1 VFFGVTVLCLNFLR
15 IYLNSYTFFRTDIF
29 LLSSTIQAI
38 KTANFESIYQRSYNA
53 NLGEQHSKID
63 INASTSITGATTSTS
78 STSSRPVPFSS
89 REKLKNTPQVLS
101 NYFNSDPDLQFTIE
115 GFDDISMLKKTQTPK
130 RSSKPL
136 AWFLNEQLEKN
147 SMETI
152 MDQQQQ
158 EQQRETPSPSVGGA
172 EDIRKCSVDSLASSI
187 NSTKISE
194 NCNKEDGQPV
204 GNKKRGKK
212 AGRQRVKKVSVNFT
226 IAGSENKEPV
236 TKLAA
241 SAVVV
246 EDKQPIAIAPASS
259 VPNGALLMNNTKERK
274 EDYWYYD
281 PLSDGFY
288 YENNGSRGWKKRNP
302 KVHGPPPAA
311 APKKVPEIEK
321 LIEQQKLQ
329 KLTNQK
335 LLNQIGVA
343 PSVKYYD
350 PATDGYFFEMASVDG
365 WRRRQA
371 PAPSS
376 ASSSSSAITVP
387 SSVANYEQRKPMNI
401 PTSTINH
408 PSSSSSMMTPNIN
421 NQHHGYHPF
430 GSFSSTTATP
440 VPSPAGSFMPQ
451 PPAMTNAQLEEMI
464 VRHPSLVA
472 SMSKNRFG
480 GIFDEPCA
488 VSNSS
493 TTSSEE
499 LTSSPPPII
508 SSVPEHSLLMQHFR
522 RGQNQSQA
530 HLQQSNSAS
539 MLINGGNNNTTSSSC
554 QTNNAFSVGSADEP
568 YEFYWSD
575 NEKASSISSYDDMGD
590 KEQSIPRENVIGGQ
604 RRPTTLSVIQDKSKP
619 WWDTPL
625 VDHRFDV
632 DKFIAD
638 LPSFDDEKMLRN
650 LTALPTPLS
659 DRHSI
664 NQQQQH
670 SNLITPLK
678 EPSWWYGSNNA
689 NSSNNSNNQNSAAR
703 NLEKIDYDKIWRTP
717 IIN

>member
-1 VFFGVTVLCLNFLR
+1 MSKKNQAAK
-15 IYLNSYTFFRTDIF
+15 RT
-29 LLSSTIQAI
+29 T
-38 KTANFESIYQRSYNA
+38 
-53 NLGEQHSKID
+53 
-63 INASTSITGATTSTS
+63 
-78 STSSRPVPFSS
+78 
-89 REKLKNTPQVLS
+89 
-101 NYFNSDPDLQFTIE
+101 
-115 GFDDISMLKKTQTPK
+115 
-130 RSSKPL
+130 KPL

-158 EQQRETPSPSVGGA
+158 EQRETPSPSVV
-172 EDIRKCSVDSLASSI
+172 DIRKCSVDSLASSI
-187 NSTKISE
+187 NSTKIFE
-194 NCNKEDGQPV
+194 NNNKEDGLTA

-226 IAGSENKEPV
+226 IAGSENKEAIV
-236 TKLAA
+236 KAA
-241 SAVVV
+241 STAV
-246 EDKQPIAIAPASS
+246 EEKQLQQQHTSAPIAPAS
-259 VPNGALLMNNTKERK
+259 VPNAAMLMNNTKERK

-321 LIEQQKLQ
+321 IIEQQKQ
-329 KLTNQK
+329 KITNQK

-365 WRRRQA
+365 WRRRQV
-371 PAPSS
+371 PPVHSS
-376 ASSSSSAITVP
+376 ASSSTSAANTS
-387 SSVANYEQRKPMNI
+387 SSVANFDRKPMNI
-401 PTSTINH
+401 PTSTI
-408 PSSSSSMMTPNIN
+408 PSSSTMTSNNMNYHQHQN

-430 GSFSSTTATP
+430 GSFSSTTNTP
-440 VPSPAGSFMPQ
+440 TPSPAGSFMPQ
-451 PPAMTNAQLEEMI
+451 PAMTNAQLEEMI

-480 GIFDEPCA
+480 GVFDEPCIP
-488 VSNSS
+488 SNSS

-499 LTSSPPPII
+499 LTSSPPPMI

-522 RGQNQSQA
+522 RGQQ
-530 HLQQSNSAS
+530 LQQSNSAS
-539 MLINGGNNNTTSSSC
+539 MLINGGGGGNTNITNNNNINSSSSC
-554 QTNNAFSVGSADEP
+554 QTNNAFSVGSADADEA
-568 YEFYWSD
+568 YEFFWSD

-590 KEQSIPRENVIGGQ
+590 KEQSIPRESVIGGQ
-604 RRPTTLSVIQDKSKP
+604 RRPTTLSVIQDKTSSKK

-625 VDHRFDV
+625 SDHRFDV

-659 DRHSI
+659 SDRHSI
-664 NQQQQH
+664 HQQQQH

-678 EPSWWYGSNNA
+678 ENSWWFGADHRNNA
-689 NSSNNSNNQNSAAR
+689 SNGGSSTNTNASK